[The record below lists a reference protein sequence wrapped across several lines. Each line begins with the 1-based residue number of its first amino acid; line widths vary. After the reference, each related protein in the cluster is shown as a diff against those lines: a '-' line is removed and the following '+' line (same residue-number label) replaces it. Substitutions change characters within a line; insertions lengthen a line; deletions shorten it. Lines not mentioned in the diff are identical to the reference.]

1 MVDPS
6 FESCNISR
14 DHIELDWI
22 EGTCCRCGAHIVK
35 LAPEPMLSGK
45 SSREVEQFG
54 KFCES
59 KIQRFCLK
67 RPSRDRRQRFRF
79 WLREILWKRY

>member
-22 EGTCCRCGAHIVK
+22 EGTCCRCGAHVVK
-35 LAPEPMLSGK
+35 LVSKPILSSK
-45 SSREVEQFG
+45 SGREVEQFG

-59 KIQRFCLK
+59 NIQPFCLN
-67 RPSRDRRQRFRF
+67 RPSGDRRERFRF
-79 WLREILWKRY
+79 RPWKIFWERY